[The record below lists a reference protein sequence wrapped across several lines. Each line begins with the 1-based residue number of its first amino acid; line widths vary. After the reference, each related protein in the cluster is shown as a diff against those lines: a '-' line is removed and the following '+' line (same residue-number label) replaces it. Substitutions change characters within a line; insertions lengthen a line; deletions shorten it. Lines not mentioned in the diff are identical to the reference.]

1 MSENNYKEMQDF
13 FNANGYVV
21 IKNFIDAKMAGLLY
35 RYAINKVVRTDFL
48 IDHAKEDYRPK
59 WDGEFGDEQI
69 PIAYNCYGDPMMD
82 TLLELSLGSMQAF
95 TGLELSCNYS
105 YWRFYQ
111 FENELKRHKDR
122 DSCEISTTLC
132 LGFNVDNVDKTTYS
146 DYAWPMWIQDKT
158 GLEVPVSLNP
168 GDMIVYRG
176 CDLDHWREPYM
187 GLNHAQVFMHYNDLA
202 GPFRNKFD
210 GRPVLAIPKIYQV

>member
-1 MSENNYKEMQDF
+1 MSENNYKQIQDF

-21 IKNFIDAKMAGLLY
+21 IKNFIDSKMANLLY

-48 IDHAKEDYRPK
+48 ISNARENYCPK

-69 PIAYNCYGDPMMD
+69 PIAYNCYGDTMMD
-82 TLLELSLGSMQAF
+82 TLLELSLDSMQAF

-111 FENELKRHKDR
+111 YNNELERHKDR

-132 LGFNVDNVDKTTYS
+132 LGYNVNNVDKATYP
-146 DYAWPMWIQDKT
+146 DYAWPMWIQDKH
-158 GLEVPVSLNP
+158 GKELPVSLAP
-168 GDMIVYRG
+168 GDMIIYRG

-202 GPFRNKFD
+202 GPFRNKYD
-210 GRPVLAIPKIYQV
+210 GRPILGIPKKYQV

>member
-1 MSENNYKEMQDF
+1 MSENNYKEIQSF
-13 FNANGYVV
+13 FNDHGFVI
-21 IKNFIDAKMAGLLY
+21 IKNFIDPKMSELLY
-35 RYAINKVVRTDFL
+35 RYAINKVLRTDFL
-48 IDHAKEDYRPK
+48 IMHSEEDYRPK

-82 TLLELSLGSMQAF
+82 TLLEMSLPMMQAL

-111 FENELKRHKDR
+111 YNNELKRHKDR

-132 LGFNVDNVDKTTYS
+132 LGFNVDNVDKNKYHN
-146 DYAWPMWIQDKT
+146 YVWPMWIQDKH
-158 GLEVPVSLNP
+158 GKELPVSLNP
-168 GDMIVYRG
+168 GDMIIYRG
-176 CDLDHWREPYM
+176 CDLDHWREPYL

-202 GPFRNKFD
+202 GPFRNKYD
-210 GRPVLAIPKIYQV
+210 GRPILAIPKRYQV